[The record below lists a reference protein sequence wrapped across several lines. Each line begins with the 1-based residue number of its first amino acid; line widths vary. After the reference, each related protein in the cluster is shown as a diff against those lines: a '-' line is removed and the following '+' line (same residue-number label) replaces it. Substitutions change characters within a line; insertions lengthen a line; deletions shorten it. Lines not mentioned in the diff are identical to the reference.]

1 MCCGRTRW
9 ADAHRARAHTVSLA
23 ALQMQMSTPTRKTS
37 LVTSMLSDRHCAL
50 QCIQAITRLHR
61 GDTRTD
67 SYFARCVY
75 YKICIPYGTQSGS
88 PLAPSTTEHIEGHP
102 FWRTSA
108 SSFRT
113 VAVPMAPHSHPAANR
128 AEERDEGQKGKK
140 KKSKAKGRS
149 RFGDH
154 DAFVCARLC
163 TLQACDQHLDAGADR
178 F

>member
-1 MCCGRTRW
+1 
-9 ADAHRARAHTVSLA
+9 
-23 ALQMQMSTPTRKTS
+23 
-37 LVTSMLSDRHCAL
+37 MLSDRHCAL